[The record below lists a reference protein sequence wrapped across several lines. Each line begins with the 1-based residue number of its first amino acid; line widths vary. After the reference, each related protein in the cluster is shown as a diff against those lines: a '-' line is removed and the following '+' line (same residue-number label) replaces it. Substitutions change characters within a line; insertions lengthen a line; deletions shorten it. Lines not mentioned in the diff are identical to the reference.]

1 MVAAVLLAQIAPR
14 IIIPSFFIG
23 QKVQTLTTG
32 AEIAQ
37 TVAFS
42 TLFVTAVFTF
52 FQPPYWIGIIPAV
65 AAAAYWK
72 MQQDPKNLQKYRYV
86 DWAITTPLMLLAI
99 LVASKATHLI
109 VPIITADLL
118 MIAAGYLG
126 VQTSDNKRKVAF
138 FAAGLLAFLPILYL
152 LLTLKQNRAAIYLT
166 VAVWS
171 LYPLVYF
178 LEDFQ
183 HITESNATIAFS
195 VMDMISKIGLVN
207 LLHF

>member
-1 MVAAVLLAQIAPR
+1 MAALLAQIAPR

-42 TLFVTAVFTF
+42 MLFVTAVFTF

-65 AAAAYWK
+65 AAAAYWM
-72 MQQDPKNLQKYRYV
+72 MQQDPKNLQKYRYA

-109 VPIITADLL
+109 VPVIATDLL
-118 MIAAGYLG
+118 MIGAGYLG
-126 VQTSDNKRKVAF
+126 VQTPDHKKKVLF
-138 FAAGLLAFLPILYL
+138 FALGLLAFAPILYL
-152 LLTLKQNRAAIYLT
+152 LLTLKQNKAAIYLT
-166 VAVWS
+166 VAIWS
-171 LYPLVYF
+171 LYPIVYF
-178 LEDFQ
+178 LEDFKY
-183 HITESNATIAFS
+183 ITESDATISFS